1 MARESEMRLKG
12 RVAVI
17 TGAGSGIGRAS
28 ALLFA
33 EQGAFVA
40 LVDRDA
46 TGVEETI
53 AAVRE
58 ANGDGSV
65 HTGDVGDADF
75 AKAAV
80 EEIVSR
86 HGRLDVLMTAAG
98 WSCGGTVV
106 TTDPADWDAVFRT
119 NVGGTWLWSRAAVPQ
134 MQRQGKGS
142 IITLAS
148 QLAIAG
154 GRGNSA
160 YIAAKG
166 AIVSLTRTMA
176 VDFATDGIRV
186 NAIAPGAI
194 DTPMLRRSFARHTD
208 PEPVREASRN
218 RHAMKRFGEAKEI
231 AEAALYLA
239 SDASSFTTG
248 TVMVV
253 DGGWLAA

>member
-1 MARESEMRLKG
+1 MGKGRDMRLKG
-12 RVAVI
+12 RIVVI

-33 EQGAFVA
+33 AEGAFVA
-40 LVDRDA
+40 LVDRDSA
-46 TGVEETI
+46 GMQETL
-53 AAVRE
+53 AAVR
-58 ANGDGSV
+58 AVNGDGSE
-65 HTGDVGDADF
+65 HLGDVGDGDF
-75 AKAAV
+75 AKATV
-80 EEIVSR
+80 EAIVSQ

-119 NVGGTWLWSRAAVPQ
+119 HVGGTWLWSRAAVPQ
-134 MQRQGKGS
+134 MLRQGKGS
-142 IITLAS
+142 IVTLAS

-154 GRGNSA
+154 GRNNSA

-166 AIVSLTRTMA
+166 AIISLTKTMA

-194 DTPMLRRSFARHTD
+194 DTPMQRRSFARHAD
-208 PEPVREASRN
+208 PQPVREASRN
-218 RHAMKRFGEAKEI
+218 RHAMKRFGRAEEV

-248 TVMVV
+248 TVMAV

>member
-1 MARESEMRLKG
+1 MRLLG
-12 RVAVI
+12 RTAIV

-28 ALLFA
+28 AMLFA
-33 EQGAFVA
+33 REGAFVA
-40 LVDRDA
+40 LVDRD
-46 TGVEETI
+46 GMGLLETM
-53 AAVRE
+53 AAIGE
-58 ANGDGSV
+58 TNGDGSV
-65 HTGDVGDADF
+65 HVGDVGDADF
-75 AKAAV
+75 ANSVVA
-80 EEIVSR
+80 EIVAR
-86 HGRLDVLMTAAG
+86 RGRLDVLMTAAG
-98 WSCGGTVV
+98 FSCGGTVL

-134 MQRQGKGS
+134 MQRQGSAS

-154 GRGNSA
+154 GKGNSA

-166 AIVSLTRTMA
+166 AIISLTRTMA
-176 VDFATDGIRV
+176 LDFADDGVRV

-194 DTPMLRRSFARHTD
+194 DTPMLRRSFARHTHPD
-208 PEPVREASRN
+208 PVREASRN
-218 RHAMKRFGEAKEI
+218 RHAMKRFGK
-231 AEAALYLA
+231 AEEVAETALHLA

>member
-1 MARESEMRLKG
+1 MRLKG
-12 RVAVI
+12 RTAIV

-33 EQGAFVA
+33 NEGAFVA

-46 TGVEETI
+46 TGLQETI
-53 AAVRE
+53 AAI
-58 ANGDGSV
+58 GDVKGEGSMHV
-65 HTGDVGDADF
+65 GDVGDADF
-75 AKAAV
+75 AKATAGD
-80 EEIVSR
+80 IVAR

-98 WSCGGTVV
+98 FSCGGTVL

-119 NVGGTWLWSRAAVPQ
+119 NVGGTWLWSRAAVPA
-134 MQRQGKGS
+134 MQQQGKGS

-154 GRGNSA
+154 GKGNSA

-166 AIVSLTRTMA
+166 AIISLTRTMA

-194 DTPMLRRSFARHTD
+194 DTPMLRRSFARHAD

-218 RHAMKRFGEAKEI
+218 RHAMKRFGK
-231 AEAALYLA
+231 AEEVAATALHLA